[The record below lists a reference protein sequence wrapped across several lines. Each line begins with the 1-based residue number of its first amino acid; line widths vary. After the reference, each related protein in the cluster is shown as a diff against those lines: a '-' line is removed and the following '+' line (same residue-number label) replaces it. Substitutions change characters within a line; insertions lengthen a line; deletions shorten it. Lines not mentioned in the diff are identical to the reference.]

1 MRLAIVL
8 MGGGARAAYQ
18 AGVLKGLA
26 EIAREVRPGLASI
39 PFSIIC
45 GTSAGAINAT
55 ALGVYADDFS
65 YGARRIEEVWGAF
78 HVPQVYRSDWPGVI
92 ASGARWLS
100 ALTFGWAVRRSPRA
114 LLDNTPLAELL
125 REQIDFARLVPMLK
139 SRYLHAVAV
148 TALSYSSGQHLTF
161 YQADQPMEAWRRAQ
175 RAARP
180 VYLGPEHLLASSAIP
195 LMFQAVPLPF
205 DGRIEYFGDGA
216 IRQVA
221 PLSPAIHFGAQKI
234 LVIGAAAPN
243 PEVPIETGQTPSY
256 PSLAQIGQQVM
267 ASIFLDS
274 LGADIERIRH
284 VNQIVHNLPRAVDA
298 DSGWRAV
305 EVEAIAPSE
314 RIELIAAR
322 HLHRLPL
329 AIRGLLGAVGADRAR
344 GAAFASYLLF
354 EADYTRELI
363 ALGYRDAMERR
374 ETLSAFVAAAEN
386 GGAQPGPKRPADAGT
401 ARPA

>member
-18 AGVLKGLA
+18 AGVLKGLV
-26 EIAREVRPGLASI
+26 EIVKPLRPNAPGI

-55 ALGVYADDFS
+55 ALGVYADDFA
-65 YGARRIEEVWGAF
+65 YGVNRIEEVWSQF

-92 ASGARWLS
+92 ASGARWLA
-100 ALTFGWAVRRSPRA
+100 ALTMGWAVRRSPRA
-114 LLDNTPLAELL
+114 LLDNAPLADLL
-125 REQIDFARLVPMLK
+125 REQIDFSRLAPMLK
-139 SRYLHAVAV
+139 ARHVHAVAV

-161 YQADQPMEAWRRAQ
+161 YQADQPIEAWRRAQ
-175 RAARP
+175 RAARL
-180 VYLGPEHLLASSAIP
+180 VQLSAEHLLASSAIP
-195 LMFQAVPLPF
+195 LMFQAVPLDF
-205 DGRIEYFGDGA
+205 DGRQEYFGDGA

-234 LVIGAAAPN
+234 LVVGAAAPN
-243 PEVPIETGQTPSY
+243 PEVPIETGSVPAY

-267 ASIFLDS
+267 ASVFLDT

-284 VNQIVHNLPRAVDA
+284 VNQIVQQLPRAVDA
-298 DSGWRAV
+298 GSGWREV
-305 EVEAIAPSE
+305 EVQAIAPSQ

-329 AIRGLLGAVGADRAR
+329 SIRGLFGAVGADRAR

-363 ALGYRDAMERR
+363 ALGYRDALERR
-374 ETLSAFVAAAEN
+374 EALSAFI
-386 GGAQPGPKRPADAGT
+386 GPA
-401 ARPA
+401 

>member
-1 MRLAIVL
+1 MQRAIVL

-18 AGVLKGLA
+18 AGVLKGLV
-26 EIAREVRPGLASI
+26 EIAKLSRPNEPGI

-55 ALGVYADDFS
+55 ALGVYADDFA
-65 YGARRIEEVWGAF
+65 YGVRRIEEVWGGF
-78 HVPQVYRSDWPGVI
+78 HVQQVYRSDWPGVI
-92 ASGARWLS
+92 ASGARWLA

-114 LLDNTPLAELL
+114 LLDNGPLANLL
-125 REQIDFARLVPMLK
+125 REHIDFARLGTMLK
-139 SRYLHAVAV
+139 SRHLHAVAV

-161 YQADQPMEAWRRAQ
+161 YQADQPIEAWRRAQ
-175 RAARP
+175 RAARL
-180 VYLGPEHLLASSAIP
+180 VELTPEHLLASSAIP
-195 LMFQAVPLPF
+195 LMFQAVPLLF

-221 PLSPAIHFGAQKI
+221 PLSPAIHFGARKI

-243 PEVPIETGQTPSY
+243 PEVPVETGHVHAY

-267 ASIFLDS
+267 ASVFLDT

-284 VNQIVHNLPRAVDA
+284 VNQIVQSLPHAVDA

-305 EVEAIAPSE
+305 EVMAIAPSE

-329 AIRGLLGAVGADRAR
+329 SIRGLFGAVGADRAR

-354 EADYTRELI
+354 EADYTQELM
-363 ALGYRDAMERR
+363 ALGYRDAMEQR
-374 ETLSAFVAAAEN
+374 EALAAFI
-386 GGAQPGPKRPADAGT
+386 GPE
-401 ARPA
+401 